1 LPRYWGDTKRVAA
14 DGTQWN
20 LYENNLLSER
30 HIRYGGYGGIA
41 YYHVSDAY
49 IALFSHFI
57 PCGVWE
63 AIYILDGLTKNQSDI
78 QPDTLHGDT
87 QAQSTPVYGLAFLLG
102 IKLMT
107 RIRNWKDLKWFR
119 PTASEVYRNIDDLF
133 TKDAVDWNLIACH
146 LPDMLQ
152 VAQSIQAGRISPSTI
167 LRKLGTASRKNKLYY
182 AFRELGRVV
191 RTAFLLDY
199 ISNQE
204 LRRIIQAAQN
214 KCEGFNKFAQWAFFG
229 ADTIQDNV
237 RDNQLKI
244 IKYNH
249 LIANLLIFHNC
260 RTITLALK
268 ELETKG
274 MRLTPELL
282 GALSP
287 YRTHHINR
295 FGMYEL
301 REREPAPVDYGVTFA
316 IGQPS

>member
-1 LPRYWGDTKRVAA
+1 LQPSDTAYPRFKSRPSETELERFYTP
-14 DGTQWN
+14 T
-20 LYENNLLSER
+20 ENER
-30 HIRYGGYGGIA
+30 TFQRGCDRHHQYRY
-41 YYHVSDAY
+41 
-49 IALFSHFI
+49 
-57 PCGVWE
+57 
-63 AIYILDGLTKNQSDI
+63 
-78 QPDTLHGDT
+78 
-87 QAQSTPVYGLAFLLG
+87 
-102 IKLMT
+102 
-107 RIRNWKDLKWFR
+107 R
-119 PTASEVYRNIDDLF
+119 
-133 TKDAVDWNLIACH
+133 
-146 LPDMLQ
+146 
-152 VAQSIQAGRISPSTI
+152 SP
-167 LRKLGTASRKNKLYY
+167 GKNKLYY

-199 ISNQE
+199 MSNQE
-204 LRRIIQAAQN
+204 LRQIIQAAQN

-274 MRLTPELL
+274 VRLTPELL